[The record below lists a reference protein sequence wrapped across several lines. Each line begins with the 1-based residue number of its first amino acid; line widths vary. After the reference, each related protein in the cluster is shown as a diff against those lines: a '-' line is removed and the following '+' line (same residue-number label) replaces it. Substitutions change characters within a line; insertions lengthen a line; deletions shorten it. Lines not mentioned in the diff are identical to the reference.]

1 MHSSF
6 NFRSFQRR
14 RSQAGTVIDGCLW
27 TTHMSSKKRA
37 RDLSLRKR
45 FAACSRK
52 EVGEAFNFYSLIC
65 VLEAAWTL
73 WKWKSLSRVW
83 LFVRECLEAVV
94 LPLSSISGH
103 LISVLKNFPHVIKH
117 QRDWISQCTPIYH
130 SPIHLPQDNGHHTA
144 VSILVSTWN
153 PILRLCFLGP
163 RRVPTLLS
171 WATKKQGLRQFQCL
185 HFMEGECVG
194 RKGMEEGRSG
204 KGVK

>member
-37 RDLSLRKR
+37 CDLSLRKR

-83 LFVRECLEAVV
+83 LFVTPWTIYSSWNSLGQNPGMGSHSLLQGIFLTQGSNPGLPHCRQILYQLNYKGSPDTQGWRSWFQHLGGIHGRCLVE
-94 LPLSSISGH
+94 
-103 LISVLKNFPHVIKH
+103 
-117 QRDWISQCTPIYH
+117 
-130 SPIHLPQDNGHHTA
+130 
-144 VSILVSTWN
+144 
-153 PILRLCFLGP
+153 
-163 RRVPTLLS
+163 
-171 WATKKQGLRQFQCL
+171 
-185 HFMEGECVG
+185 
-194 RKGMEEGRSG
+194 
-204 KGVK
+204 